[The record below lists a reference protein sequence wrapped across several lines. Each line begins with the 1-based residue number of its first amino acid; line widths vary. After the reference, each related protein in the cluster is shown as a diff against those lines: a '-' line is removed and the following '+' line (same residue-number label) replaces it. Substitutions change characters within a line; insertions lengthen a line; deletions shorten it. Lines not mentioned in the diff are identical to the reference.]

1 MVLSATEQTQ
11 WTTLVANVTT
21 LITNVGTYNQNM
33 TTNANMIQN
42 IREMKAQLSS
52 LKAQKAQ
59 LDQAESTFE
68 QEFQERLD
76 AGEGPGSGRLQRLGI
91 TTFQDIVLALFF
103 SSIGLMIV
111 SLVIYALLYSTKKA
125 TAAASFL
132 AIGGVIVALLMSI
145 LIRFG

>member
-1 MVLSATEQTQ
+1 MVLTAAEQTQ
-11 WTTLVANVTT
+11 WTTAVSDVNT
-21 LITNVGTYNQNM
+21 LITNVGTYNQNT
-33 TTNANMIQN
+33 TTNAGVIQN

-52 LKAQKAQ
+52 LVAQKAQ

-103 SSIGLMIV
+103 SSIGLMIL
-111 SLVIYALLYSTKKA
+111 SLIIYGLLYSTKKVTA
-125 TAAASFL
+125 TVSFL